1 MTPAILQPSRMHPSL
16 RHFSRD
22 SSDITTSDEELSS
35 YRDQLNRERNAR
47 TLTVR
52 RTRPS
57 ILSFLSRQPP
67 RLPQRP
73 PPFLEASFALAQ
85 FATKSGH
92 LLAEWFGNVV
102 AVAQQ
107 SPPLVGRLLNN
118 AAVQE
123 AFVGA
128 VTDSPNEEFTIAALR
143 YIAVLFP
150 LFPDMH
156 VPFVDLGLCLGLSEH
171 LASESPPLL
180 EAAIACVDCISEA
193 SAYARDSVLCFGVHE
208 PLIDCARRCFSEGL
222 TVAAAEAL
230 HKVFGNREVI
240 DANSLS
246 GCVGPMA
253 SLLTL
258 PFPAAVCI
266 ALSCFVSMTNKMP
279 SLVFTL
285 YEMELFP
292 VIVGMLTDDRLV
304 AAALPL
310 VGNIAL
316 CQSDHMDALIK
327 CNLFDILKQLLQ
339 NEAYTADA
347 FWVLSNLLESVPDRT
362 LRFFDDGLIQWTVA
376 RAADATQEVQ
386 KESVFFLATVVVSRE
401 ADDLGV
407 FVSADA
413 LRLMV
418 QILRCSV
425 WLIILRCLNAL
436 AKLVRVI
443 REHGA
448 SDEVMAVVHGA
459 EMRDAL
465 LPLLELPHAL
475 IGEWAEGLLLQIEGR
490 DDGFT
495 QEFDGAY

>member
-1 MTPAILQPSRMHPSL
+1 M
-16 RHFSRD
+16 
-22 SSDITTSDEELSS
+22 TTSDEELSS

-57 ILSFLSRQPP
+57 ILSFLSRQPQ
-67 RLPQRP
+67 RAPQRP
-73 PPFLEASFALAQ
+73 PPFLEVSFALSQ
-85 FATKSGH
+85 FSSQSGH
-92 LLAEWFGNVV
+92 LLTEWFINVV
-102 AVAQQ
+102 AIAQQ

-118 AAVQE
+118 TSVQE

-128 VTDSPNEEFTIAALR
+128 VTDSPNEEFTIAALK
-143 YIAVLFP
+143 YIVVLFP

-171 LASESPPLL
+171 LTSESPALL
-180 EAAIACVDCISEA
+180 ESAIACVDCIAES
-193 SAYARDSVLCFGVHE
+193 SAYARDSILCFGVHE
-208 PLIDCARRCFSEGL
+208 PLIDCARRCFSESL
-222 TVAAAEAL
+222 TVAAIEAL

-258 PFPAAVCI
+258 PFHVAVCT
-266 ALSCFVSMTNKMP
+266 ALSCFVLMTNKMP

-292 VIVGMLTDDRLV
+292 VIVNMLTNDSLV

-327 CNLFDILKQLLQ
+327 CNLFDILKQLLK
-339 NEAYTADA
+339 NVVYTADT
-347 FWVLSNLLESVPDRT
+347 FWVMSNLLESVPDRT
-362 LRFFDDGLIQWTVA
+362 LRFFDDGLIQWTIA
-376 RAADATQEVQ
+376 RAADATQEVK
-386 KESVFFLATVVVSRE
+386 KELVFFLATVVVSRE
-401 ADDLGV
+401 ADDLRV
-407 FVSADA
+407 FVTADA
-413 LRLMV
+413 LGLMV
-418 QILRCSV
+418 EILRCSV

-436 AKLVRVI
+436 SKLVRLICAEGGSDDVMRVI
-443 REHGA
+443 Q
-448 SDEVMAVVHGA
+448 GA
-459 EMRDAL
+459 ELRDAL

-490 DDGFT
+490 DDGFA
-495 QEFDGAY
+495 QEFDSTW